1 MRECMGTDVEV
12 PLNSRDIAKNRVT
25 CGWCGRDVAIRIKK
39 DPRDPNAKIG
49 VVRKHKAKE

>member
-25 CGWCGRDVAIRIKK
+25 CGSCGRDVAIRIKK
-39 DPRDPNAKIG
+39 DPRDPNARIG
-49 VVRKHKAKE
+49 VVRKHKAKD